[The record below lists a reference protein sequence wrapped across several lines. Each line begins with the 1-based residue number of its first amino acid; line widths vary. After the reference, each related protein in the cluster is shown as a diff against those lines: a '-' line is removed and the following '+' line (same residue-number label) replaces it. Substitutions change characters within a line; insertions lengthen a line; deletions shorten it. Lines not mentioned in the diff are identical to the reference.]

1 MAVRAPRGRGAGAA
15 RQCPW
20 TLDREENPTH
30 ARDMGLMSSP
40 YPPRREGEVTFNR
53 LFGLF

>member
-15 RQCPW
+15 GSVPGSRGESC
-20 TLDREENPTH
+20 
-30 ARDMGLMSSP
+30 ARAPRGAEASRA
-40 YPPRREGEVTFNR
+40 PRRGEEVTFNR